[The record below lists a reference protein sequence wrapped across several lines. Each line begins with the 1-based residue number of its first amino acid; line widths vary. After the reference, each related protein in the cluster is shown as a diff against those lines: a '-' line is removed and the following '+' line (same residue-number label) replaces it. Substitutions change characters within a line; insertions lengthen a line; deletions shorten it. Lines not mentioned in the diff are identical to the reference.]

1 MGWISDFA
9 MAHAAARVWRR
20 AVTAGVA
27 LWLCAGLWPAALHAQ
42 TVPGPAVSALPPL
55 SPVIPVRDIGQWIER
70 MHQAPRNRPYVG
82 TFVVLS
88 SSGAMFSS
96 RIWNA
101 CDGKQQLERV
111 DGLSGTPRKVFRRD
125 GEVRTFLPEERTVRT
140 ERGDARGLFP
150 QLPSVQGTSLARHYE
165 AQVLGQER
173 VAGLDADVVW
183 FKPLDP
189 LRFGY
194 RIWSEKESGLVVKLQ
209 TLATDGRVLEQAAFS
224 ELDLNATVPLDKLSR
239 MMDDVSGYKVI
250 APAAVK
256 TTALEEGWRMRQ
268 PVAGFVPQSCHKR
281 AAAAGSAEAP
291 PPVLQCLYSD
301 GLATVSLFIEPF
313 DARRHGAQGQLGS
326 VGATQMLGQRMASDA
341 WVTAVG
347 EVPMQTLRLFVGAL
361 ERAR

>member
-1 MGWISDFA
+1 MGLMPDFA
-9 MAHAAARVWRR
+9 MVDATAVMRWRS
-20 AVTAGVA
+20 AIAGVA
-27 LWLCAGLWPAALHAQ
+27 LWVCASMGSMPAAHAQ
-42 TVPGPAVSALPPL
+42 PASGAAPSALPPM
-55 SPVIPVRDIGQWIER
+55 SVVTPARDIGQWIER
-70 MHQAPRNRPYVG
+70 MHQAPRNRSYVG

-101 CDGKQQLERV
+101 CDGKQQVERV
-111 DGLSGTPRKVFRRD
+111 DGLSGTPRKVFRRND
-125 GEVRTFLPEERTVRT
+125 EVRTFLPQERTVRT

-150 QLPSVQGTSLARHYE
+150 QMPSVQGTSLARHYE

-194 RIWSEKESGLVVKLQ
+194 RIWSERQSGLVVKMQ

-224 ELDLNATVPLDKLSR
+224 ELDLDASVPMDKLSR
-239 MMDDVSGYKVI
+239 MMDDVSGYKVV

-256 TTALEEGWRMRQ
+256 TTALDEGWRLRQ
-268 PVAGFVPQSCHKR
+268 PVAGFVAQSCHKR
-281 AAAAGSAEAP
+281 APSAAPSSAPA
-291 PPVLQCLYSD
+291 VLQCLYSD
-301 GLATVSLFIEPF
+301 GLATVSLFVEPF
-313 DARRHGAQGQLGS
+313 DAQRHGTQGQLGS
-326 VGATQMLGQRMASDA
+326 VGATQMLGQRMVPDA

-361 ERAR
+361 ERTR

>member
-1 MGWISDFA
+1 MGLMPDFA
-9 MAHAAARVWRR
+9 MANAWMRWR
-20 AVTAGVA
+20 AVFAGVA
-27 LWLCAGLWPAALHAQ
+27 LWLCAAMGPVLVAQAQ
-42 TVPGPAVSALPPL
+42 TVPGPAASALPPL
-55 SPVIPVRDIGQWIER
+55 SPVSPVRDIGQWIER
-70 MHQAPRNRPYVG
+70 MHQAPRNRSYVG

-101 CDGKQQLERV
+101 CDGKQQVERV
-111 DGLSGTPRKVFRRD
+111 DGLSGTPRKVFRRND
-125 GEVRTFLPEERTVRT
+125 EVRTFLPQERTVRT

-150 QLPSVQGTSLARHYE
+150 QMPSVEGVSLARHYE

-194 RIWSEKESGLVVKLQ
+194 RIWSERTSGLVVKMQ

-224 ELDLNATVPLDKLSR
+224 ELDFDAPVPMDKLSR
-239 MMDDVSGYKVI
+239 MMDDVAGYKVI
-250 APAAVK
+250 APAVVK
-256 TTALEEGWRMRQ
+256 TTAQEEGWRLRQ
-268 PVAGFVPQSCHKR
+268 PVAGFVAQSCHKR
-281 AAAAGSAEAP
+281 AAATSSAAL
-291 PPVLQCLYSD
+291 PVLQCLYSD
-301 GLATVSLFIEPF
+301 GLATVSLFVEPF
-313 DARRHGAQGQLGS
+313 DAQRHGNQGQLGS
-326 VGATQMLGQRMASDA
+326 MGATQMLGQRMVPDA

-361 ERAR
+361 ERTR

>member
-1 MGWISDFA
+1 MGLMPDFA
-9 MAHAAARVWRR
+9 LVDAAQRLRRRQVITSAAWWVCAGMASV
-20 AVTAGVA
+20 AGV
-27 LWLCAGLWPAALHAQ
+27 HAQ
-42 TVPGPAVSALPPL
+42 SVQGAPGSALPPL
-55 SPVIPVRDIGQWIER
+55 SVVTPARDIGQWIER
-70 MHQAPRNRPYVG
+70 MHQAPRNRSYVG

-111 DGLSGTPRKVFRRD
+111 DGLSGKPRKVFRRND
-125 GEVRTFLPEERTVRT
+125 EVRTFLPEERTVRT

-150 QLPSVQGTSLARHYE
+150 QLPSVQGTSLAKHYE
-165 AQVLGQER
+165 AQMLGQER

-194 RIWSEKESGLVVKLQ
+194 RIWSERESGLVVKMQ
-209 TLATDGRVLEQAAFS
+209 TLAADGRVLEQAAFS
-224 ELDLNATVPLDKLSR
+224 ELDLN
-239 MMDDVSGYKVI
+239 
-250 APAAVK
+250 
-256 TTALEEGWRMRQ
+256 EGWRLRQ
-268 PVAGFVPQSCHKR
+268 PVAGFVAQSCHKR
-281 AAAAGSAEAP
+281 ASAASSGAP
-291 PPVLQCLYSD
+291 AVLQCLYSD
-301 GLATVSLFIEPF
+301 GLATVSLFVEPF
-313 DARRHGAQGQLGS
+313 DAQRHGAQGQLGS
-326 VGATQMLGQRMASDA
+326 VGATQMLGQRMVPDA

>member
-1 MGWISDFA
+1 MPDMS
-9 MAHAAARVWRR
+9 MVHAAARAGLRR
-20 AVTAGVA
+20 AVSGAATV
-27 LWLCAGLWPAALHAQ
+27 LFAGLLPAMAVLAQPVLGPAASVVQ
-42 TVPGPAVSALPPL
+42 QPSAP
-55 SPVIPVRDIGQWIER
+55 SASRDIGQWIER

-101 CDGKQQLERV
+101 CDGRQQLERV
-111 DGLSGTPRKVFRRD
+111 DGLSGTPRKVFRRND
-125 GEVRTFLPEERTVRT
+125 EVRTFLPDERTVRT

-150 QLPSVQGTSLARHYE
+150 QMPSVQGASLARHYE
-165 AQVLGQER
+165 AQVVGQDR
-173 VAGLDADVVW
+173 VAGLEADVVW

-194 RIWSEKESGLVVKLQ
+194 RIWSEKESGLVVKMQ

-224 ELDLNATVPLDKLSR
+224 ELDLNASVPMDKLSR

-268 PVAGFVPQSCHKR
+268 PVAGFVAQSCHKR
-281 AAAAGSAEAP
+281 MASAASGP
-291 PPVLQCLYSD
+291 PAVLQCLYSD
-301 GLATVSLFIEPF
+301 GLATVSLFVEPF
-313 DARRHGAQGQLGS
+313 DVQRHGTQGQLGS

>member
-1 MGWISDFA
+1 MGLMPDFA
-9 MAHAAARVWRR
+9 PVDAAQRLRWRQVITS
-20 AVTAGVA
+20 AAW
-27 LWLCAGLWPAALHAQ
+27 WLCAGMASVAGVHAQ
-42 TVPGPAVSALPPL
+42 SVQGVPGSALPPL
-55 SPVIPVRDIGQWIER
+55 SVVTPARDIGQWIER
-70 MHQAPRNRPYVG
+70 MHQAPRNRSYVG

-111 DGLSGTPRKVFRRD
+111 DGLSGKPRKVFRRND
-125 GEVRTFLPEERTVRT
+125 EVRTFLPEERTVRT

-150 QLPSVQGTSLARHYE
+150 QLPSVQGTSLAKHYE
-165 AQVLGQER
+165 AQMLGQER

-194 RIWSEKESGLVVKLQ
+194 RIWSERESGLVVKMQ

-224 ELDLNATVPLDKLSR
+224 ELDLNASVPMDKLAR

-256 TTALEEGWRMRQ
+256 TTALDEGWRLRQ
-268 PVAGFVPQSCHKR
+268 PVAGFVAQSCHKR
-281 AAAAGSAEAP
+281 VSAAPSGAP
-291 PPVLQCLYSD
+291 AVLQCLYSD
-301 GLATVSLFIEPF
+301 GLATVSLFVEPF
-313 DARRHGAQGQLGS
+313 DAQRHGTQGQLGS
-326 VGATQMLGQRMASDA
+326 VGATQMLGQRMVPDA

>member
-1 MGWISDFA
+1 
-9 MAHAAARVWRR
+9 
-20 AVTAGVA
+20 
-27 LWLCAGLWPAALHAQ
+27 
-42 TVPGPAVSALPPL
+42 
-55 SPVIPVRDIGQWIER
+55 

-111 DGLSGTPRKVFRRD
+111 DGLSGTPRSVFRRND
-125 GEVRTFLPEERTVRT
+125 EVRTFLPQERTVRT
-140 ERGDARGLFP
+140 ERSDARGLFP
-150 QLPSVQGTSLARHYE
+150 QMPAVQGASLARHYE
-165 AQVLGQER
+165 ARVLGRER
-173 VAGLDADVVW
+173 VAGLESDVVW
-183 FKPLDP
+183 FKPLDA

-194 RIWSEKESGLVVKLQ
+194 RIWSEKESGLVVKMQ
-209 TLATDGRVLEQAAFS
+209 TLGTDGRVLEQAAFS
-224 ELDLNATVPLDKLSR
+224 ELDLNASVPMDKLAR
-239 MMDDVSGYKVI
+239 MMDDVAGYKVI

-256 TTALEEGWRMRQ
+256 TTALEEGWQLRQ

-281 AAAAGSAEAP
+281 TVAAPSEAL
-291 PPVLQCLYSD
+291 PVLQCLYSD
-301 GLATVSLFIEPF
+301 GLATVSLFVEPF
-313 DARRHGAQGQLGS
+313 DAQRHGPQGQLAS
-326 VGATQMLGQRMASDA
+326 MGATQMLGQRVVPDA

>member
-1 MGWISDFA
+1 MPDLALVGA
-9 MAHAAARVWRR
+9 MERMRWRR
-20 AVTAGVA
+20 WMASVACWACAALGGVA
-27 LWLCAGLWPAALHAQ
+27 SAQAQPAQ
-42 TVPGPAVSALPPL
+42 VPQASALPPM
-55 SPVIPVRDIGQWIER
+55 SVVTPARDVAQWIER
-70 MHQAPRNRPYVG
+70 MHQAPRKRSYVG

-111 DGLSGTPRKVFRRD
+111 DGLSGTPRKVFRRND
-125 GEVRTFLPEERTVRT
+125 EVRTFLPEERTVRT

-194 RIWSEKESGLVVKLQ
+194 RIWSERESGLVVKMQ
-209 TLATDGRVLEQAAFS
+209 TLAADGRVLEQAAFS
-224 ELDLNATVPLDKLSR
+224 ELDLNAAVSMDKLAR

-250 APAAVK
+250 APAAAK
-256 TTALEEGWRMRQ
+256 TTALEEGWRLKQ
-268 PVAGFVPQSCHKR
+268 PVAGFVPQSCHR
-281 AAAAGSAEAP
+281 RLAAAGAAEA

-313 DARRHGAQGQLGS
+313 DVKRHGAQGQLAS
-326 VGATQMLGQRMASDA
+326 VGATQMMGQRMASDA

>member
-1 MGWISDFA
+1 MPDFS
-9 MAHAAARVWRR
+9 
-20 AVTAGVA
+20 AVGTAGTLRWRKVFA
-27 LWLCAGLWPAALHAQ
+27 NAAVWVYAGLGLVAGVHAQ
-42 TVPGPAVSALPPL
+42 SSVQPPPGSALPPM
-55 SPVIPVRDIGQWIER
+55 SVVTPARDIGQWIER
-70 MHQAPRNRPYVG
+70 MHQAPRNRSYVG

-111 DGLSGTPRKVFRRD
+111 DGLSGKPRKVFRRND
-125 GEVRTFLPEERTVRT
+125 EVRTFLPEERTVRT

-150 QLPSVQGTSLARHYE
+150 QLPSVQGASLAKHYE
-165 AQVLGQER
+165 AQMLGQER

-194 RIWSEKESGLVVKLQ
+194 RIWSERESGLVVKMQ

-224 ELDLNATVPLDKLSR
+224 ELDLHASVPMDKLAR

-250 APAAVK
+250 VPAVVK
-256 TTALEEGWRMRQ
+256 TTAQEEGWRLRQ
-268 PVAGFVPQSCHKR
+268 PVAGFVAQSCHKR
-281 AAAAGSAEAP
+281 AAAAPAGAP
-291 PPVLQCLYSD
+291 AVLQCLYSD
-301 GLATVSLFIEPF
+301 GLATVSLFVEPF
-313 DARRHGAQGQLGS
+313 DLQRHGTQGQLGS
-326 VGATQMLGQRMASDA
+326 VGATQMLGQRMVPDA